1 MVTFYICPSP
11 GWPPTKPPDEET
23 GLPDDGH
30 HGQRV
35 AHTGDHVRNIASG
48 QPEGSVI

>member
-1 MVTFYICPSP
+1 MVTIYICPSP
-11 GWPPTKPPDEET
+11 GWPPTEPPDGET
-23 GLPDDGH
+23 GLPDDGR